1 MLKARLGLMGLNPSR
16 CRPIADWW
24 TTKHQNTGSLSTVR
38 QKHYSAQPAVNLPI
52 KGTINKSKPSANES
66 FASGDPAIIKITV
79 DHSGK
84 AFPKA
89 LRTQGIE
96 YFD

>member
-1 MLKARLGLMGLNPSR
+1 MGLNPSR

-52 KGTINKSKPSANES
+52 KATINKSKPSANES
-66 FASGDPAIIKITV
+66 FASGDPAIIKIAV

-84 AFPKA
+84 KA
-89 LRTQGIE
+89 KSKTDLRE
-96 YFD
+96 DLN